1 MREDGSRIPDR
12 GMGTMEDGFQRIASL
27 AEVPEGELRAYDL
40 AGARVAVVHVEQEL
54 FAVADECP
62 HDQSSLA
69 EGELGR
75 DEDSVI
81 CPGDGSEFDLRTG
94 EPLEGPAVDRV
105 PLFPVREH
113 DGWIEVGPAMD
124 V

>member
-1 MREDGSRIPDR
+1 MDDGY
-12 GMGTMEDGFQRIASL
+12 ERIASL

-40 AGARVAVVHVEQEL
+40 AVGRVAVVHVEQEL

-62 HDQSSLA
+62 HDESSLA
-69 EGELGR
+69 EGELGS

-94 EPLEGPAVDRV
+94 EPLEGPAIDPIKV
-105 PLFPVREH
+105 FAARER
-113 DGWIEVGPAMD
+113 DGWIEVLTIEEGMGR
-124 V
+124 